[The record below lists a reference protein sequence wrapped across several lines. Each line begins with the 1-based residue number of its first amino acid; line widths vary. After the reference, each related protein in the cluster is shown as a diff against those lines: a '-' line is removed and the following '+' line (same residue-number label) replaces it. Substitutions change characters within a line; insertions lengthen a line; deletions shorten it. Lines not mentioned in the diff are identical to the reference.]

1 MIDYFQLITQIYVY
15 NMKSKILK
23 AFFLGH
29 GIYMTEKDNFS
40 EDWTGKESYSTKDF
54 WSINICND

>member
-1 MIDYFQLITQIYVY
+1 VIDYFQLITQIYVY

-54 WSINICND
+54 